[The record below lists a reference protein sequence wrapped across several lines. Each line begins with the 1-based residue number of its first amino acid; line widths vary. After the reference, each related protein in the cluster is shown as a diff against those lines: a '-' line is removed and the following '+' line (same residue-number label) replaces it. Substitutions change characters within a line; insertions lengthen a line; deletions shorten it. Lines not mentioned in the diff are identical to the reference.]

1 MKSRR
6 VFLTGAS
13 AGIGRAIAERLT
25 ERGHRV
31 WGTSRDLA
39 RLPLH
44 GNFHPLALDL
54 GDMGSIRPG
63 VRRALEES
71 GGFDVLINSAGSGI
85 FTPLERLSHE
95 NMSRQFQLLVFAPME
110 LTKLLLPG
118 MRTIGRGLIV
128 NITSLAAVFPI
139 PYMGAY
145 SACKA
150 AMSTLSWTL
159 EMELCDEPIR
169 VVELRPGDIRT
180 EFHKTMECHES
191 LGEADASENIA
202 RAYRAYTEN
211 MENAPSPERVARLVS
226 RLLDDDR
233 GVPSQC
239 NVGSAFQARI
249 APLLRN
255 VSPRGWTRF
264 ALKKYY
270 RLRCRRW

>member
-1 MKSRR
+1 VNPKR
-6 VFLTGAS
+6 VLLTGAS
-13 AGIGRAIAERLT
+13 AGIGRAIADRLT
-25 ERGHRV
+25 ERGYQV
-31 WGTSRDLA
+31 WGTSRNLA
-39 RLPLH
+39 RLPAH
-44 GNFHPLALDL
+44 ANFHPVELDL
-54 GDMGSIRPG
+54 GDMDSIRSG
-63 VRRALEES
+63 VTRALEES
-71 GGFDVLINSAGSGI
+71 GGFDVLINNAGSGI
-85 FTPLERLSHE
+85 FAPLEKLSHE
-95 NMSRQFQLLVFAPME
+95 SMNRQFQLLVFAPME

-118 MRTIGRGLIV
+118 MRTTGRGLIV

-159 EMELCDEPIR
+159 EMELCREPIR

-180 EFHKTMECHES
+180 DFHKTMECHES
-191 LGEADASENIA
+191 LDEADAGENIV

-211 MENAPSPERVARLVS
+211 MENAPSPERVARSVLS
-226 RLLDDDR
+226 LLDDDQ
-233 GVPSQC
+233 GVPSQR

-255 VSPRGWTRF
+255 VSPRGWTRL

-270 RLRCRRW
+270 RLRCRRS